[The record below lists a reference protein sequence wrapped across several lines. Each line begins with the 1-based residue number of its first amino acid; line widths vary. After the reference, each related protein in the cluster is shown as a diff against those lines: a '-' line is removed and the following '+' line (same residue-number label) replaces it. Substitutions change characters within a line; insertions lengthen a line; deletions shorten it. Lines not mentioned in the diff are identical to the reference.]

1 MKTAA
6 IPTLKVADQVW
17 IAAALLHR
25 ENSDRMDFTVD
36 EILERAQ
43 GEAPEAG
50 LRPGV
55 RVHILQHCV
64 ANRPA
69 NPGRYR
75 MLYETGRGR
84 RRLFRSGD
92 AFHPTRKGGK
102 VVPFAEQVPEKYGVL
117 LKWYETEY
125 DVRRPEERRDSILAL
140 RGLGKEIWKGV
151 DPDEYVRQLREGWE

>member
-1 MKTAA
+1 MAT
-6 IPTLKVADQVW
+6 IVRSTVRVADQVW
-17 IAAALLHR
+17 IATALLHR
-25 ENSDRMDFTVD
+25 QNPDRVDFTVD
-36 EILERAQ
+36 EILERARK
-43 GEAPEAG
+43 EAPASE

-75 MLYETGRGR
+75 MLYETGRRR

-92 AFHPTRKGGK
+92 TVHPSRKGGK
-102 VVPFAEQVPEKYGVL
+102 IVPFAEEVPEKYRAL
-117 LKWYETEY
+117 LEWYEREY
-125 DVRRPEERRDSILAL
+125 DVRKPEDKPDSILGL

-151 DPDEYVRQLREGWE
+151 DPDEYVRSLREGWE